1 MLALLLLDLILVLAV
16 SSLQTERQTRSDVR
30 TMMDKLDPN
39 FWPTRGRRSSTSSE
53 ETPPPFWANRG
64 RAIEELETMLTGG
77 SEEVAPPF
85 WAHRG
90 RELLCPDTGTLRA
103 PLTAEEP
110 RWVMFN
116 RRDAEDGGNE
126 DALWISQGPRGFDG
140 LTSREQEFW
149 VSRGKKLRS
158 EKKDSLRSL
167 SMPQEDFYPARG
179 KRSSGLNT
187 KFS

>member
-1 MLALLLLDLILVLAV
+1 
-16 SSLQTERQTRSDVR
+16 
-30 TMMDKLDPN
+30 MDKLDPN

-53 ETPPPFWANRG
+53 DTPPPFWANRG
-64 RAIEELETMLTGG
+64 RAIEELETMLSERGAGG
-77 SEEVAPPF
+77 SEEPAPPF
-85 WAHRG
+85 WANRG
-90 RELLCPDTGTLRA
+90 RELLCPDSGTLRA

-116 RRDAEDGGNE
+116 RRDADDGGNE

-149 VSRGKKLRS
+149 VSRGKKLKS
-158 EKKDSLRSL
+158 VKKDSLRAL

-179 KRSSGLNT
+179 KRSNGPAPPNT
-187 KFS
+187 KFSS